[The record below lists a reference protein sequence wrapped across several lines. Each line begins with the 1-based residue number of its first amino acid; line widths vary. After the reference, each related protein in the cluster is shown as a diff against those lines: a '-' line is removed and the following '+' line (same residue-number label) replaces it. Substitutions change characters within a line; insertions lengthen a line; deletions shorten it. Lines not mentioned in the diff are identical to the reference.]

1 MKIEI
6 EMTTELTDV
15 SEILQKVTLVVNA
28 AKEEGFNIQELL
40 NSSLELSIHI
50 FSYANI
56 QKYKKF

>member
-28 AKEEGFNIQELL
+28 AKEEGFNIQELEIESE
-40 NSSLELSIHI
+40 NNH
-50 FSYANI
+50 NDD
-56 QKYKKF
+56 